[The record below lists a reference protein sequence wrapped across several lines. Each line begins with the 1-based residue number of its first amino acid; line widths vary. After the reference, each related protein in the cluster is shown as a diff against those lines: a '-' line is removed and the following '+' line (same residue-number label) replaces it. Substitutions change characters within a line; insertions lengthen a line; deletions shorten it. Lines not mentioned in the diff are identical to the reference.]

1 MSLLDDLKKQ
11 ADQNSAK
18 SDQDDSKTLQKHQI
32 NWNTLVPK
40 QQLIIT
46 YMRELAENLNVIEQE
61 DKVEY
66 SLTKNTRFKGLKRGN
81 FRVRKADENSVRDF
95 TFRYDIVGER
105 NVEIAVTNDF
115 NAENIRTFLRN
126 EKTRFTEAITDK
138 GKAQFKFL
146 PKITVIFQYVA
157 DVQNCQVV
165 LRIFNFEKPEKQEIK
180 YQPEAVTEGLMEE
193 TAKYILNKENKFR
206 SLSGNDVA
214 DETLQ
219 ILRSKLKQDGKIP
232 TDGKQATNEKQDN
245 QTKKK
250 SFFGKLLKNN

>member
-11 ADQNSAK
+11 ADQSSAK

-46 YMRELAENLNVIEQE
+46 YMRELAENLNAIEL
-61 DKVEY
+61 DDNVEY
-66 SLTKNTRFKGLKRGN
+66 SLTKNIRFKDLKREN
-81 FRVRKADENSVRDF
+81 FRVRKADEKSVRDF
-95 TFRYDIVGER
+95 TFRYDIIGKR

-115 NAENIRTFLRN
+115 NAENIRTFLRK
-126 EKTRFTEAITDK
+126 EKTHFSDLITDK
-138 GKAQFKFL
+138 GKVQFKFL
-146 PKITVIFQYVA
+146 PKITVVFQYVA
-157 DVQNCQVV
+157 DVENCQIV

-180 YQPEAVTEGLMEE
+180 YQPEALTEELMEE

-214 DETLQ
+214 EETLEL
-219 ILRSKLKQDGKIP
+219 LRSKLKKDGKIE
-232 TDGKQATNEKQDN
+232 TGGKQTTNEKQGN
-245 QTKKK
+245 QAKKK
-250 SFFGKLLKNN
+250 SIFGKFLKK